1 MSHLPRSGPL
11 LTDLYE
17 LTMAAGYFDHNI
29 TDNAVFSLF
38 IRDYPADRN
47 YFVAAGLAHVL
58 AELEDFT
65 FTENDLSYLKQTGF
79 FTDAFIDDLKGFRF
93 TGTLRAMPEGTVFF
107 RDEPVLEI
115 SAPLIQAQVLETLLI
130 NTIGFQS
137 LIATKA
143 ARCLHAAE
151 GRSLIDFSARRTH
164 GGDASLKVARSSYL
178 AGFTGTS
185 NVLAG
190 KLYGIPVSGT
200 MAHSFVTAFDT
211 EIEAFRAFA
220 ETYPENSVLLIDT
233 YDTVQ
238 GAENAVKIAGEM
250 AQKGQKLIGVR
261 LDSGDMVDLSR
272 RVRQILDNAGLKD
285 VKIFASS
292 GFDEHK
298 IARVLGGGAQIDAF
312 GVGTKLGV
320 SADAPYFDIVYKM
333 VHFRNR
339 DIRKLSPGKVNL
351 AGEKQV
357 FRKTDENGMYG
368 EDIIGLKDEATPEG
382 CRPLLETVME
392 DGQRTLP
399 EPSLED
405 IRNRV
410 KTNLSGL
417 SEPYKA
423 LTGAKE
429 FPVKISERLSE
440 VQKEN

>member
-17 LTMAAGYFDHNI
+17 LTMAAGYFDHHI

-47 YFVAAGLAHVL
+47 YFVAAGLADVL
-58 AELEDFT
+58 TELEDYT
-65 FTENDLSYLKQTGF
+65 FTDSDLTYLKSTGF
-79 FTDAFIDDLKGFRF
+79 FTDSFIDFLKDFRF
-93 TGTLRAMPEGTVFF
+93 TGTVRAMPEGTVFF
-107 RDEPVLEI
+107 KDEPILEI
-115 SAPLIQAQVLETLLI
+115 SAPLIEAQILETLLL
-130 NTIGFQS
+130 NTIGFQT

-151 GRSLIDFSARRTH
+151 GRGLIDFSARRTH

-178 AGFTGTS
+178 AGFAGTS

-233 YDTVQ
+233 YDSIQ

-250 AQKGQKLIGVR
+250 AKKGQKLIGVR

-272 RVRQILDNAGLKD
+272 RVRQILDNAGLKE

-298 IARVLGGGAQIDAF
+298 IARVIEDGAKIDAF
-312 GVGTKLGV
+312 GVGTKMGV

-357 FRKTDENGMYG
+357 FRKTDANGMYI
-368 EDIIGLKDEATPEG
+368 EDIIGVKNEMPPPG
-382 CRPLLETVME
+382 SKPLLETVME
-392 DGQRTLP
+392 NGKQTVP
-399 EPSLED
+399 GPGIED
-405 IRNRV
+405 IRNKV
-410 KTNLSGL
+410 KNNQSRLDTT
-417 SEPYKA
+417 YKA
-423 LTGAKE
+423 LTAAKA
-429 FPVKISERLSE
+429 FPVKISERLFE
-440 VQKEN
+440 IQ

>member
-1 MSHLPRSGPL
+1 MSYLPRSGPL

-17 LTMAAGYFDHNI
+17 LTMAAGYFDHHI
-29 TDNAVFSLF
+29 EDNAVFSLF

-47 YFVAAGLAHVL
+47 YFVAAGLADVL
-58 AELEDFT
+58 AELENYT
-65 FTENDLSYLKQTGF
+65 FTEGDLSYLKSTGF
-79 FTDAFIDDLKGFRF
+79 FTDSFIDYLKDFRF
-93 TGTLRAMPEGTVFF
+93 TGTVRAIPEGTVFF
-107 RDEPVLEI
+107 KDEPLLEV
-115 SAPLIQAQVLETLLI
+115 SAPLIQAQILETLLI
-130 NTIGFQS
+130 NTIGFQT

-143 ARCLHAAE
+143 ARCLHAAA
-151 GRSLIDFSARRTH
+151 GRSLLDFSARRTH
-164 GGDASLKVARSSYL
+164 GGDASLKVARSSYM
-178 AGFTGTS
+178 AGFAGTS

-211 EIEAFRAFA
+211 EIEAFRAFV

-233 YDTVQ
+233 YDTLQ

-261 LDSGDMVDLSR
+261 LDSGDMVNLSR
-272 RVRQILDNAGLKD
+272 QVRQILDNAGLQD

-298 IARVLGGGAQIDAF
+298 IARVIEDRAEIDAF
-312 GVGTKLGV
+312 GVGTKMGV

-333 VHFRNR
+333 VHFKDR

-357 FRKTDENGMYG
+357 FRKTDENGTYI
-368 EDIIGLKDEATPEG
+368 EDIIGLKDEAAPAG

-392 DGQRTLP
+392 GGKRTAP
-399 EPSLED
+399 EPSLKD
-405 IRNRV
+405 IKQTV
-410 KTNLSGL
+410 KNNLSSL
-417 SEPYKA
+417 ETPYKA
-423 LTGAKE
+423 LTATKE
-429 FPVKISERLSE
+429 FSVVISDRLDQ
-440 VQKEN
+440 VQNS

>member
-1 MSHLPRSGPL
+1 MSYLPRSGPL

-17 LTMAAGYFDHNI
+17 LTMAAGYFDHHI
-29 TDNAVFSLF
+29 QDNAVFSLF

-47 YFVAAGLAHVL
+47 YFVAAGLADVL
-58 AELEDFT
+58 AEFENYT
-65 FTENDLSYLKQTGF
+65 FTESDLSYLKQTGF
-79 FTDAFIDDLKGFRF
+79 FTDAFIDYLKDFRF
-93 TGTLRAMPEGTVFF
+93 TGTVRAMPEGTVFF
-107 RDEPVLEI
+107 RDEPVIEV
-115 SAPLIQAQVLETLLI
+115 SAPLIQAQIIETLLI
-130 NTIGFQS
+130 NTIGFQT

-143 ARCLHAAE
+143 ARCLHAGE

-164 GGDASLKVARSSYL
+164 GGEASLKVARSSYL
-178 AGFTGTS
+178 AGFAGTS

-233 YDTVQ
+233 YDTIQ

-250 AQKGQKLIGVR
+250 AQKGRKLIGVR

-298 IARVLGGGAQIDAF
+298 IARVIEAGAKIDAF

-357 FRKTDENGMYG
+357 FRKTDQNGMYV
-368 EDIIGLKDEATPEG
+368 EDIIGLKDEAAPAG

-392 DGQRTLP
+392 GGERTLP
-399 EPSLED
+399 ETSLED

-410 KTNLSGL
+410 KTNLSKL
-417 SEPYKA
+417 NEPYTS
-423 LTGAKE
+423 LTGAQV
-429 FPVKISERLSE
+429 FPVKISERLRQ
-440 VQKEN
+440 VQSN